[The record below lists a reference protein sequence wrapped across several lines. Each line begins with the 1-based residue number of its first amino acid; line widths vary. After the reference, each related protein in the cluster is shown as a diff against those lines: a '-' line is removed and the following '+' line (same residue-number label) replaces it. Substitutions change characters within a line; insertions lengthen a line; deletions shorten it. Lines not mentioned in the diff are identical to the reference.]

1 MSDGLESYA
10 VTEAVSKGR
19 AFPEPPHPYRSDFER
34 DRDRIIHSSA
44 FRRLEGKTQVF
55 SPGLD
60 DYYRS
65 RLTHSIEVAQIG
77 RTIAKVL
84 GLNETLT
91 EAICLAHDLGHPP
104 FGHSGEEALNDLM
117 ANYGGF
123 EHNAQTLRIVT
134 LLEHPYP
141 AFMGLNLMYETRL
154 GLARKCVRAVERRA
168 NGVLIADCGFR
179 TRPTS
184 RISDSTGGSV
194 KAEALG
200 DGVFRGEGVSPLR
213 VAGILPAIRGQEL
226 APAQAGDVLDTK
238 EQGQDGLA
246 TVNHRQAALDDA
258 TPAIRNRQFG
268 DEVNSTL
275 EGQVADVAD
284 RIAYNCHDLED
295 GLRAR
300 LIEGNQM
307 HDVQLYVEATRKV
320 GVERIPDWTIR
331 RTRTA
336 KTITDRLVSDCIDNS
351 RRRIA
356 ESGIQTAYE
365 ACARADDLV
374 SLSSKSERLLADLER
389 FLHANFYG
397 HERLRQAAQRAKTW
411 LAELFEQLC
420 RDPHRMPSYFRDFIP
435 EYGLHRAV
443 CDYIAGMTDRYCLK
457 LLGVTPS
464 S

>member
-1 MSDGLESYA
+1 MPDGLQSYA

-84 GLNETLT
+84 GLNESLT

-117 ANYGGF
+117 AGYGGF

-154 GLARKCVRAVERRA
+154 GLARKCVQAAERRTGRA
-168 NGVLIADCGFR
+168 SISDFGFRIAD
-179 TRPTS
+179 S
-184 RISDSTGGSV
+184 MGGSV
-194 KAEALG
+194 KAEGLG
-200 DGVFRGEGVSPLR
+200 DGFTE
-213 VAGILPAIRGQEL
+213 PAEH
-226 APAQAGDVLDTK
+226 
-238 EQGQDGLA
+238 
-246 TVNHRQAALDDA
+246 HRQAALDDA
-258 TPAIRNRQFG
+258 TPAIINPQFG
-268 DEVNSTL
+268 AEVNCTL

-300 LIEGNQM
+300 LTEGNQM
-307 HDVQLYVEATRKV
+307 HDVQIYVEAARKV

-351 RRRIA
+351 RRQIA
-356 ESGIQTAYE
+356 ESGIRTAYE
-365 ACARADDLV
+365 ACARAEDLV
-374 SLSSKSERLLADLER
+374 SLSSQSDRLLADLER
-389 FLHANFYG
+389 FLHTNFYG
-397 HERLRQAAQRAKTW
+397 HERLREAAQRAKGW
-411 LAELFEQLC
+411 LAELFGQLR

-435 EYGLHRAV
+435 EHGLHRVV

-457 LLGVTPS
+457 LLSVT
-464 S
+464 